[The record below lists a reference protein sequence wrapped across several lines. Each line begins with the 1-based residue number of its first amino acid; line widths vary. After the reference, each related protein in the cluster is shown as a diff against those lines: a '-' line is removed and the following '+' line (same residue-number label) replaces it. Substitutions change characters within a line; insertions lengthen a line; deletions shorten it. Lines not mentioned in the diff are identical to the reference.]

1 MILSL
6 SDHRPMSRAE
16 KVRAL
21 WPEGVEVMRAIAA
34 QPRDPEAAAFA
45 RAALDALGLD
55 ALGLDTQATPR
66 GDRRP
71 ITDGV
76 G

>member
-6 SDHRPMSRAE
+6 SDHEPMSRAE

-55 ALGLDTQATPR
+55 AEATPR
-66 GDRRP
+66 GDRHP